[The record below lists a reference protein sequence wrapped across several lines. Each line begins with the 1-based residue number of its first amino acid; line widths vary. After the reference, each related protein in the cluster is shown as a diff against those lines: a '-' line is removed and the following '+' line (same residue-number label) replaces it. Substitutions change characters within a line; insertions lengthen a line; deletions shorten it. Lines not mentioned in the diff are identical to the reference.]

1 MDRGAGTLSL
11 ADRQIENRGRN
22 QSANVQAQ
30 QCITDFSK
38 GRQEQKMNL
47 RERKEKEEVEREGD
61 VAGSHFH
68 L

>member
-22 QSANVQAQ
+22 QSGNVQAQ
-30 QCITDFSK
+30 QCISDFTK
-38 GRQEQKMNL
+38 GIQEEKINQRAKD
-47 RERKEKEEVEREGD
+47 RERERGRD
-61 VAGSHFH
+61 VATSHFR